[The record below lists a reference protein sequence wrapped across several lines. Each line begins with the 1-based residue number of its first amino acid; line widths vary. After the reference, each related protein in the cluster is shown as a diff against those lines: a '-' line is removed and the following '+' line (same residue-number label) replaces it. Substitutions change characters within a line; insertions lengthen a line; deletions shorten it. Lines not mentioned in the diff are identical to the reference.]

1 MGLFSVHILSREMH
15 TYTYIIYIV
24 IHLIEKK
31 KKWGRAYDI
40 WGDMGIGSPYKV
52 YLGSAMEFVDLVLS
66 NRFLY
71 SDRFSLSKSSKLI
84 NLNDAE
90 LIQ

>member
-1 MGLFSVHILSREMH
+1 MHI
-15 TYTYIIYIV
+15 YTYILYIV

-31 KKWGRAYDI
+31 EEMGHRGDDI
-40 WGDMGIGSPYKV
+40 WSDLGIGSPYKV
-52 YLGSAMEFVDLVLS
+52 YLGSTIRGVDLVLS

-71 SDRFSLSKSSKLI
+71 SDRFSLSKSSNLI